1 MKRMKKIMLFA
12 AATLALAACN
22 NDDEYADN
30 GPVAV
35 QITATI
41 GENAMTRASNTSWA
55 AGDKIGIT
63 TLRKGESKYI
73 NMEYTTTAGDGVFT
87 GTPMYFQDKTEPV
100 TFTAYYPFT
109 GSEGADPGVIEAYT
123 SAEYQ
128 AADKQPEIDFL
139 HDRRSSIKGSDPK
152 VNFVFSHRMS
162 KLTLTFK
169 NGTGADV
176 GKITSYA
183 IEGLTLKGTFDPA
196 SEKGDCTATEAEG
209 AETLTI
215 DLAQAGVTVE
225 NEKSIPSLILFPQH
239 TGEKEIKLHIY
250 TNDGQ
255 HYGCRLQFG
264 GGNLEASND
273 YRYTIT
279 VNRTELDVDK
289 ATIAGWGKKELDGEA
304 TLQ

>member
-1 MKRMKKIMLFA
+1 MKRFLLFA

-22 NDDEYADN
+22 NDDKYADN

-35 QITATI
+35 QVTATI
-41 GENAMTRASNTSWA
+41 GENVLTRASNTSWA
-55 AGDKIGIT
+55 TGDKIGIT
-63 TLRKGESKYI
+63 TLRLGVNKYV
-73 NMEYTTTAGDGVFT
+73 NMEYTTEQGDGVFT
-87 GTPMYFQDKTEPV
+87 GETMYFQDKTEPV

-109 GSEGADPGVIEAYT
+109 GIEGTDPGVIEART

-128 AADKQPEIDFL
+128 TADKQPEIDFL
-139 HDRRSSIKGSDPK
+139 HDRRASIKGSDPK
-152 VNFVFSHRMS
+152 VNFMFSHRMS

-176 GKITSYA
+176 GKITSYS
-183 IEGLTLKGTFDPA
+183 IEGLTLKGTFNPA
-196 SEKGDCTATEAEG
+196 SEKGDCVATETEG

-250 TNDGQ
+250 TNDNQ

-273 YRYTIT
+273 YQYTIT
-279 VNRTELDVDK
+279 VNRTGLDVEK
-289 ATIAGWGKKELDGEA
+289 ATIVDWGKKELDGEA